1 MVSWI
6 FTKGKGL
13 LYLIRHKNLE
23 FCVAKLGF
31 LIFDSFSLLGWFSKC
46 DFRIP
51 HEISRRHRWSKKIF
65 SEHFSKFFSVE
76 KSPKIFSNPYR
87 IQQIQVKVPR
97 FHKSNQTCAS
107 SSPGWL
113 CRITS
118 SFLHIKIIYLVS
130 MKKIVSRLGSVWAL
144 RELSWT
150 FFRAKSAGNHF
161 PPTRRARCFSPNTN
175 IVNDHPKKQNAQ
187 EVCNKNTCL
196 YYSFSTVHFCTP
208 EFATTR

>member
-1 MVSWI
+1 M
-6 FTKGKGL
+6 
-13 LYLIRHKNLE
+13 
-23 FCVAKLGF
+23 
-31 LIFDSFSLLGWFSKC
+31 
-46 DFRIP
+46 
-51 HEISRRHRWSKKIF
+51 
-65 SEHFSKFFSVE
+65 E
-76 KSPKIFSNPYR
+76 KWPNPYR

-130 MKKIVSRLGSVWAL
+130 MKKNVSRLGSVWAL

-161 PPTRRARCFSPNTN
+161 PPTS
-175 IVNDHPKKQNAQ
+175 PKKSYIVYILGLLPMQVVHIWSHGVLSVIFGILSKFRIDIVKKNMKKYFPKIFSEQN
-187 EVCNKNTCL
+187 ENRKNV
-196 YYSFSTVHFCTP
+196 FSET
-208 EFATTR
+208 